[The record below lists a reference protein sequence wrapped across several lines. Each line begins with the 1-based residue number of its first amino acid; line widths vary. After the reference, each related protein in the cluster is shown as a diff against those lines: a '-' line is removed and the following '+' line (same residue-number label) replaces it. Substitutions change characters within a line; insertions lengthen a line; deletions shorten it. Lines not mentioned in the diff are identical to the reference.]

1 MAKITLD
8 DVVGGFNL
16 DKINSNFQKI
26 EDELNNKVL
35 YRDNPSGEP
44 NIMQNVLDMNGRSI
58 INSPSIGG
66 GGGGGASDAQDVT
79 FDPTATILS
88 TNVQDAIEEVQQQIP
103 LAAINFPQPVGP
115 IAQLGTSERFARE
128 DHVHVGDGGGG
139 GGGSS
144 LSNAQVYAYQ
154 RSISPPV
161 GTPGA
166 VVYDFATA
174 AITTPTGNVLAN
186 GWTKAIPAG
195 TSPLYVTVASASS
208 TTTGDTINANEW
220 SSPVILSENGANGSN
235 GLNVATI
242 YLYRRSFVNS
252 APALPSSNVT
262 WQFTPPVASGITNGW
277 TQTVPASSGEK
288 YLFVTTATAVS
299 NTTTDTIAPSEWA
312 AAQVLAADGSNGNT
326 GPAGANGTRG
336 TVNIAQ
342 GGQSSWSDA
351 AANAAIASAGY
362 GSPINRD
369 VVTLY
374 GPGFSQTRFYDNGV
388 WTVLTA
394 YINGNLLVS
403 GTVAASSIAAD
414 TLTGQFF
421 RTATTG
427 QRIEI
432 NNAGNNKFIAYN
444 SSGQPLAEVGGAIS
458 GAIGGRFYGYS
469 NLAPTVWATNTNNG
483 QAIVGDS
490 TGGGTQSLSY
500 GVWGSTDSINGAG
513 VRCDN
518 TTAGGA
524 ALSISGKISTA
535 AKTGING
542 IAAFNSIVPLTD
554 NTYTCGS
561 SGFAWAAIYSNTA
574 LNVTSDK
581 RLKTD
586 VQDSD
591 LGLEFINSLRPV
603 SYKFIVGE
611 KKLIKEATKDQEA
624 VYENVKGQRTHYGLI
639 AQEVKEVLGERD
651 SAIWCL
657 RDKANDQ
664 SQQSLR
670 YEELI
675 APLIKAIQELSAE
688 VERLKGNV

>member
-16 DKINSNFQKI
+16 EKINSNFQKV
-26 EDELNNKVL
+26 EDALNNEVL

-44 NIMQNVLDMNGRSI
+44 NQMQNVLDMNGRAI

-66 GGGGGASDAQDVT
+66 DGGGGASDAQDVT

-88 TNVQDAIEEVQQQIP
+88 TNVQDAIEEVELHIP
-103 LAAINFPQPVGP
+103 VPAINFPQPVGL
-115 IAQLGTSERFARE
+115 IAQLGSSSRYARE

-161 GTPGA
+161 LSPGA

-174 AITTPTGNVLAN
+174 SITTPPVNVLAN
-186 GWTKAIPAG
+186 GWTKLVPAG

-220 SSPVILSENGANGSN
+220 SSPVVLAENGTNGAN

-242 YLYRRSFVNS
+242 YLYKRSFVNS
-252 APALPSSNVT
+252 APALPNANVT
-262 WQFTPPVASGITNGW
+262 WQFTPPVASGLTNGW
-277 TQTVPASSGEK
+277 TQTVPASSGEP

-299 NTTTDTIAPSEWA
+299 NTTTDIISPSEWA
-312 AAQVLAADGSNGNT
+312 AATLLAADGSNGNT

-342 GGQSSWSDA
+342 GGQTSWSDA
-351 AANAAIASAGY
+351 VANAAIASAGY

-374 GPGFSQTRFYDNGV
+374 GPGFSQTRFYDSGT

-421 RTATTG
+421 RTGTSGT
-427 QRIEI
+427 RIEI
-432 NNAGNNKFIAYN
+432 NNSSNNKFIAYN
-444 SSGQPLAEVGGAIS
+444 SSSQPLAEIGGAIS

-469 NLAPTVWATNTNNG
+469 SLAPTVYSTNSASG

-490 TGGGTQSLSY
+490 SGGSGFLAY
-500 GVWGSTDSINGAG
+500 GVWGLTDSINGAG
-513 VRCDN
+513 VRADN
-518 TTAGGA
+518 STAGGT

-542 IAAFNSIVPLTD
+542 IAAMNSVVPLTD
-554 NTYTCGS
+554 NTYTCGA
-561 SGFAWAAIYSNTA
+561 SGFSWAAIYSTTA

-581 RLKTD
+581 RVKKD

-603 SYKFIVGE
+603 SYKLIVGE
-611 KKLIKEATKDQEA
+611 KKLVKEATKTQEA
-624 VYENVKGQRTHYGLI
+624 VYEEVQGQRTHYGLI
-639 AQEVKEVLGERD
+639 AQEVKEALGEKD

-657 RDKANDQ
+657 RDKDNNQ

-675 APLIKAIQELSAE
+675 APLIKAVQELSAE
-688 VERLKGNV
+688 VERLRGRV